1 VVEPTVPTVNAPA
14 AGPGGH
20 RRTGPGRDR
29 FRPPRPRRGTF
40 TRGLTGVLAFLLI
53 GEVVGRAGIVDRA
66 FLPPTSTVLGR
77 ALGLLTDGGFL
88 QDIAATLLGWGSGL
102 LIAAAIAVPLGL
114 ALGSLPFVNSAVRV
128 LIEFLRPIPGVAL
141 IPLALLLI
149 PDQAQMVRFVVAYAA
164 IWPIMVNT
172 VYAVGDVDP
181 VARDMA
187 RCFGLGGFAVLT
199 RVAFP
204 SVAPFI
210 ATGVRLASSIA
221 LIVTIATELL
231 AGGGEH
237 GIGMFVI
244 QASGGIGTADVVF
257 AAVGIAGVLGFLL
270 DVIMR
275 SAEQRLFR
283 WHFARQGVA
292 A

>member
-1 VVEPTVPTVNAPA
+1 
-14 AGPGGH
+14 
-20 RRTGPGRDR
+20 
-29 FRPPRPRRGTF
+29 
-40 TRGLTGVLAFLLI
+40 VLVLLLI
-53 GEVVGRAGIVDRA
+53 GEAVGRAGIVDRS
-66 FLPPTSTVLGR
+66 FLPPTSAVLAR
-77 ALGLLTDGGFL
+77 AVRLLTDGGFL
-88 QDIAATLLGWGSGL
+88 HDIAATLLAWGSGL
-102 LIAAAIAVPLGL
+102 LIAAVIAIPLGL
-114 ALGSLPFVNSAVRV
+114 ALGSLPIVDSAARV

-199 RVAFP
+199 RISLP

-210 ATGVRLASSIA
+210 ATGLRLASSIA

-244 QASGGIGTADVVF
+244 QASGGIDTADVVF
-257 AAVGIAGVLGFLL
+257 AAVGIAGVLGYAL
-270 DVIMR
+270 DVAMR
-275 SAEQRLFR
+275 TAERRIFR
-283 WHFARQGVA
+283 WHFERQGGPA
-292 A
+292 

>member
-1 VVEPTVPTVNAPA
+1 MIEPTLSTVNAPA
-14 AGPGGH
+14 GAGD
-20 RRTGPGRDR
+20 RRTGP
-29 FRPPRPRRGTF
+29 RRGRLRSPGRARF
-40 TRGLTGVLAFLLI
+40 VRGLIGVLVLLLI
-53 GEVVGRAGIVDRA
+53 GEAVGRAGIVDRS
-66 FLPPTSTVLGR
+66 FLPPTSTVLAR
-77 ALGLLTDGGFL
+77 AAGLLADGGFL
-88 QDIAATLLGWGSGL
+88 QDIAATLLAWGSGL
-102 LIAAAIAVPLGL
+102 LIAAVIAVPLGL
-114 ALGSLPFVNSAVRV
+114 ALGSLPIVNSAVRV

-199 RVAFP
+199 RISLP

-210 ATGVRLASSIA
+210 ATGLRLASSIA
-221 LIVTIATELL
+221 LVVTIATELM

-237 GIGMFVI
+237 GIGMFVL
-244 QASGGIGTADVVF
+244 QASGGIDTADVVF
-257 AAVGIAGVLGFLL
+257 AAVGVAGVLGYVL
-270 DVIMR
+270 DMVMR
-275 SAEQRLFR
+275 TAEHRIFR
-283 WHFARQGVA
+283 WHFERQGGPA
-292 A
+292 